1 MWRCGTVDHMEGYY
15 GSVIYA
21 ACCHTHVAK
30 RVEMEGAKSHQEQE
44 QEEQEEPG
52 AKDEHKGSPSAH
64 GWIHNSMAKHL
75 RKCLTAKVFPL
86 CCFCSAV
93 LKVPN
98 N

>member
-1 MWRCGTVDHMEGYY
+1 MEGYY

-75 RKCLTAKVFPL
+75 RKCLTAKVFPFVVFARL
-86 CCFCSAV
+86 F
-93 LKVPN
+93 
-98 N
+98 